1 MHLHWRG
8 APAVAGGAAAGSAA
22 AVRLRLAL
30 AITSAILVLEV
41 VGGLLANSL
50 ALLADAG
57 HMLADAAALGLAL
70 FSIWFSRQ
78 PVTQQKSFGYLR
90 WEILAALVNGT
101 ALLLVCAWIGWESIS
116 RFRSPEMVDG
126 GTMLLVASI
135 GLCANG
141 AAAWLLRPV
150 SVASLNVR
158 GAYLHVLG
166 DLLASAGAV
175 VAALLIISAG
185 LVLAD
190 AIASLVT
197 AALIVR
203 SAWSLVRE
211 SVDVLLE
218 ATPAHISPEDVRR
231 SMESIPG
238 VESVHDLH
246 IWSVSSGL
254 IAMSAHAIVR
264 EPAAQ
269 QKVLELAH
277 EAVRSFG
284 INHVTVQ
291 IEGRE
296 MPVCEGDGHQ

>member
-1 MHLHWRG
+1 
-8 APAVAGGAAAGSAA
+8 
-22 AVRLRLAL
+22 LRTAL
-30 AITSAILVLEV
+30 AVTAVVLVLEV
-41 VGGLLANSL
+41 IGGVLSNSL

-57 HMLADAAALGLAL
+57 HMLADVAALGLAL
-70 FSIWFSRQ
+70 FSVWFSRQ
-78 PVTQQKSFGYLR
+78 PVTQHKSFGYLR

-101 ALLLVCAWIGWESIS
+101 ALLLVCAWIGWESIQ
-116 RFRSPEMVDG
+116 RFRAPELVEG
-126 GTMLLVASI
+126 GTMLLVACI

-141 AAAWLLRPV
+141 ATAWLLRPL
-150 SVASLNVR
+150 SAGSLNVR

-175 VAALLIISAG
+175 VAALVIMAAG
-185 LVLAD
+185 FVLAD
-190 AIASLVT
+190 VIASLVT

-218 ATPAHISPEDVRR
+218 ATPAHISPEQVRQ
-231 SMESIPG
+231 SMERIPG

-246 IWSVSSGL
+246 IWSVSSGM

-264 EPAAQ
+264 EPAARQ
-269 QKVLELAH
+269 DVLELAH
-277 EAVRSFG
+277 EAVRRFG

-296 MPVCEGDGHQ
+296 MAVCEDDGHL